1 MEVWALEAYGAS
13 YILQEILTVKSDDIV
28 GRLKTYEAIVKGESI
43 PKPGI
48 PESFRV
54 LTKELQSLALDLKLY
69 KEDEQVEIKESI
81 EEDNDAIV
89 PNDEMI
95 ASLSEEEDGMSLV
108 GEDGELTNEE
118 LNQGNGDYDSYELSD
133 EE

>member
-1 MEVWALEAYGAS
+1 MVY
-13 YILQEILTVKSDDIV
+13 
-28 GRLKTYEAIVKGESI
+28 
-43 PKPGI
+43 
-48 PESFRV
+48 
-54 LTKELQSLALDLKLY
+54 
-69 KEDEQVEIKESI
+69 
-81 EEDNDAIV
+81 AIV

>member
-69 KEDEQVEIKESI
+69 KQDEQVEIKESI
-81 EEDNDAIV
+81 EEDTDSIV
-89 PNDEMI
+89 PTEDMVAN
-95 ASLSEEEDGMSLV
+95 LSQEEDGMSIE
-108 GEDGELTNEE
+108 EDGELTNEE
-118 LNQGNGDYDSYELSD
+118 FGHMSEEMDSYDLSD

>member
-1 MEVWALEAYGAS
+1 MKVFQNQEFQNHLE
-13 YILQEILTVKSDDIV
+13 
-28 GRLKTYEAIVKGESI
+28 
-43 PKPGI
+43 
-48 PESFRV
+48 
-54 LTKELQSLALDLKLY
+54 LY